1 MSTITDQTFDQFKA
15 AISAENDLRKAA
27 GNTINIASGLLA
39 YDLQAPAKNL
49 YPVNTPILQTLPRVN
64 GGTGSA
70 TNWRQ
75 ITAITGSGYDAMG
88 WVPEGVR
95 AGSMSLTTATKTA
108 SYTTIGEEEAVTFE
122 AESGAKG
129 FEDILAT
136 SAMRLLQ
143 KMRLKEENAVLGGN
157 AGVALGTTPT
167 PSLSASGS
175 GGTLP
180 GAPTTYSVIC
190 VAMTFEGYRNWLA
203 NGSAIATGLT
213 QTKTV
218 NSQDGSTFVL
228 NGGYGQ
234 KSAAQTQSV
243 TLGQTL
249 FCSVTVVT
257 GAVAYAWYVGTAGS
271 EKLEIVTTINSAAF
285 STPLAGTGQAASAL
299 TATDYSSNTT
309 AFNGLLYAAWNSG
322 SGAYI
327 KNLATGTAGTGT
339 VLTSSGRGS
348 VTEIDTMLQAMWDA
362 NQVSPTVLFV
372 NSQQLKDITNR
383 VLGNSSSA
391 PLVRFAN
398 DGNQAFQV
406 TAGNVV
412 RSYFNPFATNGGYE
426 IPVRV
431 HPALPP
437 GTILGWC
444 DNLPVQYQSTNVPN
458 VAEIKTRRDYYQIV
472 WPLVTRSH
480 QTGVYAEEV
489 LAVYAP
495 FAIGLITNIAAG

>member
-1 MSTITDQTFDQFKA
+1 MASITDQTLDQFKG
-15 AISAENDLRKAA
+15 AIRAETDLRKASS
-27 GNTINIASGLLA
+27 TINIATGLLA
-39 YDLQAPAKNL
+39 FDLQAPAKNL
-49 YPVNTPILQTLPRVN
+49 YPVNTPILQTLPRVG

-75 ITAITGSGYDAMG
+75 VTAITGSGFDSMG

-95 AGSMSLTTATKTA
+95 AGAMSVTA
-108 SYTTIGEEEAVTFE
+108 STQLATFVTIGEEEAVTFE
-122 AESGAKG
+122 AEAGASG
-129 FEDILAT
+129 FEDVLAT

-157 AGVALGTTPT
+157 TGVALGTTGTPT
-167 PSLSASGS
+167 LSASGT

-180 GAPTTYSVIC
+180 SLTYDVAC
-190 VAMTFEGYRNWLA
+190 VAMTYEGYRNWLA
-203 NGSAIATGLT
+203 TGSVLATGLV

-218 NSQDGSTFVL
+218 TSQDGSTFTL
-228 NGGYGQ
+228 NGGYAQ
-234 KSAAQTQSV
+234 KSAVATQAV
-243 TLGQTL
+243 TLGQHL
-249 FCSVTVVT
+249 FASVAVVT
-257 GAVAYAWYVGTAGS
+257 GAVAYAWYIGAAGAS
-271 EKLEIVTTINSAAF
+271 KLEAVTTINSLDF
-285 STPLAGTGQAASAL
+285 STALAGTGQTYASLAS
-299 TATDYSSNTT
+299 TDNSRNTT
-309 AFNGLLYAAWNSG
+309 VPAFNGLLYSAWTSG
-322 SGAYI
+322 SGAYV

-348 VTEIDTMLQAMWDA
+348 VTEIDTMLQAMWD
-362 NQVSPTVLFV
+362 NYQVSPTVLFV

-391 PLVRFAN
+391 PLVRFSG
-398 DGNQAFQV
+398 DGRQQLEV

-444 DNLPVQYQSTNVPN
+444 DNLPVQYQSNNVPN

-472 WPLVTRSH
+472 WPLTTRSH

-489 LAVYAP
+489 LAVYFP
-495 FAIGLITNIAAG
+495 PAIGVITNVAPG